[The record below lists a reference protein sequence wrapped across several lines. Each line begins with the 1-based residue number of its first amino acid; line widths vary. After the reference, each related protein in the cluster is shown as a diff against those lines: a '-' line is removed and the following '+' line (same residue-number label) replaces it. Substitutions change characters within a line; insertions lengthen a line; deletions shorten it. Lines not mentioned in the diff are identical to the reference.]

1 MSAEASPWQVA
12 DPFDLPDWLGEHELT
27 WRTDSSLGD
36 AQAPGTLCG
45 TAKRVEGERTADL
58 CLSLAVLGADTAFP
72 LPVVS
77 EPVRTQVHQAWTYG
91 QVALLAGAGSSLAIG
106 VPATSIDIDL
116 VCEALRRFAKAI
128 GVEPHQISLHI
139 RL

>member
-1 MSAEASPWQVA
+1 MTAESPAWQVT
-12 DPFDLPDWLGEHELT
+12 DPFDLPEWLGEHELT
-27 WRTDSSLGD
+27 WRTDSSLGE

-45 TAKRVEGERTADL
+45 TPEGTTDL

-91 QVALLAGAGSSLAIG
+91 QVALLAGPGNARAIA
-106 VPATSIDIDL
+106 VPATSIDVVL

-128 GVEPHQISLHI
+128 GVEAHQISVHI